1 MPHAGEVLAT
11 VGGFVLL
18 GGYLAFYIA
27 EVFASNS
34 SNPRWRAR
42 AHGTV
47 FNWAVRARKVWARSV
62 TAKES
67 DTVVGVQTVRNV
79 LMVSTFLGATV
90 CILIQLQVTWLIS
103 SETLEMIADIA
114 ALDPLVD
121 SSGPELVPSPVKAA
135 LVLVDLAAALLCFT
149 MASRYLMHCGFFIRA
164 AALEENPER
173 EAMRDVL
180 AVSAGGGVHCR
191 RADRQMCSLKSK
203 HMVKRA
209 HVLLA
214 FGLRTVYLFVPL
226 TAWLFGPTYLLLFAA
241 AMVGSSVALDMTGVP
256 AAQKGYV
263 AVAAPSAAFSAASGG
278 VELV

>member
-1 MPHAGEVLAT
+1 MLPHAGEVLAS

-18 GGYLAFYIA
+18 GGYLAFYVA

-114 ALDPLVD
+114 ALDPRLKILQ
-121 SSGPELVPSPVKAA
+121 SRTEYRSE
-135 LVLVDLAAALLCFT
+135 
-149 MASRYLMHCGFFIRA
+149 ASKEMITTSEQLFD
-164 AALEENPER
+164 
-173 EAMRDVL
+173 MRDDGFVY
-180 AVSAGGGVHCR
+180 SGVN
-191 RADRQMCSLKSK
+191 
-203 HMVKRA
+203 
-209 HVLLA
+209 
-214 FGLRTVYLFVPL
+214 
-226 TAWLFGPTYLLLFAA
+226 
-241 AMVGSSVALDMTGVP
+241 AMG
-256 AAQKGYV
+256 
-263 AVAAPSAAFSAASGG
+263 
-278 VELV
+278 